1 MCNNEKDYKSAKE
14 EASDGT
20 FFKLNSNKYFL
31 KIKQCLEID
40 KVLFAFVKNG
50 TQGKNKI
57 DVYLKADEFDFLCD
71 MILDGT
77 LKQDIIKDDGKYP
90 NAWVRQVGE
99 GGSKKVAIG
108 KGSAMPIVIQA
119 QMALENNEN
128 KYIMLGIDR
137 YERLERMARMWR
149 KVSEEYFD
157 EILMACKKAT
167 NNYSKEDAEADN
179 NTSETKAEPVQQPEQ
194 VPQAEPKFVTMQ
206 VTAKSACAERLSKKG
221 DYAMTC
227 CEGNDVKTGKS
238 VNVVIPATA
247 IAKMSEDAWK
257 KFLKRSEDRNTPLTF
272 KGVFK
277 ETEENGKKVFVFE
290 SFAK

>member
-1 MCNNEKDYKSAKE
+1 MCNNEKNYKSAKE

-40 KVLFAFVKNG
+40 KVLFAFVENG

-77 LKQDIIKDDGKYP
+77 LKKDIINDNGKYP
-90 NAWVRQVGE
+90 NAWSKHVGE
-99 GGSKKVAIG
+99 GGCKKVAIG
-108 KGSAMPIVIQA
+108 KGSSMPIVIQG
-119 QMALENNEN
+119 QQALGNNKN
-128 KYIMLGIDR
+128 KFILLGIDR

-179 NTSETKAEPVQQPEQ
+179 NTSETKTEPVQQPEQ
-194 VPQAEPKFVTMQ
+194 APQAEPKLVTMQ

-221 DYAMTC
+221 DYAMSC

-257 KFLKRSEDRNTPLTF
+257 KFLERSEDRNTPLTF

-277 ETEENGKKVFVFE
+277 ETEESGKKVFVFE